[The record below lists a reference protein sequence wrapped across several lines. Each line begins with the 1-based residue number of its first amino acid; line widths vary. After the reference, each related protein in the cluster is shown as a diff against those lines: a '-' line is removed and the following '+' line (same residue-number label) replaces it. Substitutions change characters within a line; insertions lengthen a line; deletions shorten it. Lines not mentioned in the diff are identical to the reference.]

1 MNIEYE
7 MAVMDKNGKNV
18 GEINHIVVDGW
29 SGEPRKF
36 MVRLDDNVSAVFF
49 TPDNVV
55 DVTEGK
61 VTLNISFEDMVQT

>member
-7 MAVMDKNGKNV
+7 MAVVDKNGKNV
-18 GEINHIVVDGW
+18 GEIDHIVVDSW
-29 SGEPRKF
+29 SGEQRKF
-36 MVRLDDNVSAVFF
+36 MVRLDDNVSAVYF

-61 VTLNISFEDMVQT
+61 VSLNISFEDMEQT